1 MRRLCATKLMS
12 ALDNSRQITVETQPA
27 MEISSDT
34 LPLNDERRLV
44 EEVLSKDRKATAEFV
59 ALCTD
64 FVYSF
69 VRKRLVPRVEL
80 VEDLMQ
86 EILLAGWQSLPK
98 FRGDASLRSWI
109 LAIARHK
116 IDDYYRRRLRE
127 TDITTEEGEPSAEPA
142 IEPLLDRHL
151 DAAAE
156 HDRVERTLALLPET
170 YTLALIWRYRDE
182 KSVREM
188 AQLSGKTE
196 KAMERLLARARE
208 NFRKEWTHAQS

>member
-1 MRRLCATKLMS
+1 MEAGS
-12 ALDNSRQITVETQPA
+12 AIR
-27 MEISSDT
+27 ISSET
-34 LPLNDERRLV
+34 SATYHERQLV
-44 EEVLSKDRKATAEFV
+44 AQVLSKDRKSTAEFV
-59 ALCTD
+59 AFCVD
-64 FVYSF
+64 SVYSF

-86 EILLAGWQSLPK
+86 EILLAAWQGLPN

-109 LAIARHK
+109 LGIARHK

-127 TDITTEEGEPSAEPA
+127 ADVTEKSEPSIEPT

-156 HDRVERTLALLPET
+156 RDRVEQTLSLLPEA
-170 YTLALIWRYRDE
+170 YALALIWRYRDE

-188 AQLSGKTE
+188 AELIGKTE
-196 KAMERLLARARE
+196 KAMERMLARARE
-208 NFRKEWTHAQS
+208 NFRKEWNDAQS

>member
-1 MRRLCATKLMS
+1 MRRLGATKLMN

-44 EEVLSKDRKATAEFV
+44 VEVLSKDRKATAEFV

-64 FVYSF
+64 SVYSF

-80 VEDLMQ
+80 VEDIVQ
-86 EILLAGWQSLPK
+86 EILLAAWQGLPK

-109 LAIARHK
+109 LGIARHK
-116 IDDYYRRRLRE
+116 IEDYYRRRLRE
-127 TDITTEEGEPSAEPA
+127 ADITEEGESLAESA

-156 HDRVERTLALLPET
+156 QDRVERTLAFLPEA

-188 AQLSGKTE
+188 AELSGKTE

-208 NFRKEWTHAQS
+208 NFRKEWNHAQS

>member
-1 MRRLCATKLMS
+1 METESATK
-12 ALDNSRQITVETQPA
+12 AA
-27 MEISSDT
+27 SSET
-34 LPLNDERRLV
+34 LPSYRERQLV
-44 EEVLSKDRKATAEFV
+44 EQVLSKDRKATAEFV

-64 FVYSF
+64 SVYWF

-80 VEDLMQ
+80 IEDLVQ
-86 EILLAGWQSLPK
+86 EILLAAWQSLPK

-116 IDDYYRRRLRE
+116 VDDYYRRRLRE
-127 TDITTEEGEPSAEPA
+127 TDITEDGEPSAEPA
-142 IEPLLDRHL
+142 IEPMLDRHL
-151 DAAAE
+151 DAAAAQ
-156 HDRVERTLALLPET
+156 DRVERTLALLPEA

-196 KAMERLLARARE
+196 KAMERLLARARQ
-208 NFRKEWTHAQS
+208 NFRKEWNHAQS

>member
-59 ALCTD
+59 GLCTD
-64 FVYSF
+64 SVYSF

-80 VEDLMQ
+80 VEDIVQ
-86 EILLAGWQSLPK
+86 EILLAAWQGLPK

-109 LAIARHK
+109 LGIARHK

-127 TDITTEEGEPSAEPA
+127 ADITEEGESLAEPA
-142 IEPLLDRHL
+142 IEPLLDRNL

-156 HDRVERTLALLPET
+156 QDRVERTLTLLPEA

-208 NFRKEWTHAQS
+208 NFRKEWNHAQS

>member
-12 ALDNSRQITVETQPA
+12 ALDNSRRITVETQPA

-64 FVYSF
+64 SVYLF
-69 VRKRLVPRVEL
+69 VRKRLLPRVEL
-80 VEDLMQ
+80 VEDVVQ
-86 EILLAGWQSLPK
+86 EILLAAWQGLPK

-109 LAIARHK
+109 LGIARHK

-127 TDITTEEGEPSAEPA
+127 TDITKEGEPLAEPA

-156 HDRVERTLALLPET
+156 QDRAERTLALLPEA

-208 NFRKEWTHAQS
+208 NFRKEWNHAQS

>member
-1 MRRLCATKLMS
+1 MS
-12 ALDNSRQITVETQPA
+12 ALDTSRQITVETQAA

-34 LPLNDERRLV
+34 LPLSGERRLV

-64 FVYSF
+64 SAYSF
-69 VRKRLVPRVEL
+69 VRRRMVPRVEL

-86 EILLAGWQSLPK
+86 EILLAAWQSLPK

-109 LAIARHK
+109 LGIARHK
-116 IDDYYRRRLRE
+116 VDDYYRRRLRE
-127 TDITTEEGEPSAEPA
+127 ADITEEGELSAEPT

-151 DAAAE
+151 DVAAE
-156 HDRVERTLALLPET
+156 QDRVERTLALLPET

-188 AQLSGKTE
+188 AQQSGKTE

-208 NFRKEWTHAQS
+208 NFRKEWNHAQP

>member
-1 MRRLCATKLMS
+1 MS
-12 ALDNSRQITVETQPA
+12 ALDNSRQITVGTQPA

-59 ALCTD
+59 AICTD
-64 FVYSF
+64 SVYSF

-80 VEDLMQ
+80 VEDIVQ
-86 EILLAGWQSLPK
+86 EILLAAWQSLPK

-109 LAIARHK
+109 LGIARHK

-127 TDITTEEGEPSAEPA
+127 TDITEEGESLAEPA

-156 HDRVERTLALLPET
+156 QDRVERTLALLPEA

-196 KAMERLLARARE
+196 KATERLLARARE
-208 NFRKEWTHAQS
+208 NFRKEWNHAQS

>member
-27 MEISSDT
+27 MEISSDK
-34 LPLNDERRLV
+34 LPLNDERQLV

-64 FVYSF
+64 SVYSF

-80 VEDLMQ
+80 VEDIVQ
-86 EILLAGWQSLPK
+86 EILLAAWQGLPK

-109 LAIARHK
+109 LGIARHK

-127 TDITTEEGEPSAEPA
+127 ADITEESESLAEPA
-142 IEPLLDRHL
+142 VEPLLDPHL

-156 HDRVERTLALLPET
+156 QDRVERTLALLPEA

-188 AQLSGKTE
+188 AELSGRTE

-208 NFRKEWTHAQS
+208 NFRKEWNHAQS